1 MNTTFWLKFK
11 LLSDATFGRGDGV
24 AGLVDIE
31 VQHDECGLPFLG
43 GRALKGMLRDAC
55 NDILYSLKLQ
65 GNDSSWYG
73 SANNLFG
80 YHGSNDSNQ
89 SMLHI
94 GDSKLPEDL
103 HRAVEIEV
111 KRGPKRG
118 GLTREQVLGSLTS
131 IRHQTAIDTSTGAP
145 KKETLRSIRVILR
158 ETPFESRLLFSK
170 SPSDRDL
177 AFLSACIKAFRRAG
191 TGRNRGKGEISAAIY
206 DDCDNNVTESLFAR
220 FQQEVLK

>member
-24 AGLVDIE
+24 AGLVDVE
-31 VQHDECGLPFLG
+31 VQHDEYGLPFLG

-65 GNDSSWYG
+65 GKDSSWYG

-80 YHGSNDSNQ
+80 NAGSSDSNQ
-89 SMLHI
+89 ALLHI

-103 HRAVEIEV
+103 RTAVEIEV
-111 KRGPKRG
+111 KRGN
-118 GLTREQVLGSLTS
+118 LIREQVLGSLTS
-131 IRHQTAIDTSTGAP
+131 IRHQTAIDISTGAP

-158 ETPFESRLLFSK
+158 DTPFESRLLFSK
-170 SPSDRDL
+170 PPSDRDL
-177 AFLSACIKAFRRAG
+177 ALLAACIKAFRRAG
-191 TGRNRGKGEISAAIY
+191 TGRNRGKGEISALL
-206 DDCDNNVTESLFAR
+206 CDESDSNVTESLFAR

>member
-24 AGLVDIE
+24 AGLVDVE
-31 VQHDECGLPFLG
+31 VQHDEYGLPFLG

-65 GNDSSWYG
+65 GKDSSWYG

-80 YHGSNDSNQ
+80 NAGSSDSNQ
-89 SMLHI
+89 ALLHI

-103 HRAVEIEV
+103 RTAVEIEV
-111 KRGPKRG
+111 KRGN
-118 GLTREQVLGSLTS
+118 LIREQVLGSLTS
-131 IRHQTAIDTSTGAP
+131 IRHQTAIDITTGAP
-145 KKETLRSIRVILR
+145 KNETLRSIRVILR
-158 ETPFESRLLFSK
+158 DTPFESRLLFSK
-170 SPSDRDL
+170 PPSDRDL
-177 AFLSACIKAFRRAG
+177 ALLAACIKAFRRAG
-191 TGRNRGKGEISAAIY
+191 TGRNRGKGEISALLY
-206 DDCDNNVTESLFAR
+206 DESDSNVTESLFAR

>member
-1 MNTTFWLKFK
+1 MNTTFWLKFR

-55 NDILYSLKLQ
+55 NDILFSLKLQ
-65 GNDSSWYG
+65 GKDSSWHE

-80 YHGSNDSNQ
+80 NPGSDDSNQ
-89 SMLHI
+89 ALLHI
-94 GDSKLPEDL
+94 GDSKLPGDL
-103 HRAVEIEV
+103 RRAIEIEV
-111 KRGPKRG
+111 KRG

-177 AFLSACIKAFRRAG
+177 AFLAACIKAFRRAG
-191 TGRNRGKGEISAAIY
+191 TGRNRGKGEISAALY
-206 DDCDNNVTESLFAR
+206 DESGNNVTESLFAG
-220 FQQEVLK
+220 FQQEALI

>member
-1 MNTTFWLKFK
+1 MTTYWLKFK

-24 AGLVDIE
+24 AGLVDVE
-31 VQHDECGLPFLG
+31 VQHDEYGLPFLG
-43 GRALKGMLRDAC
+43 GRALKGMLRDVC

-65 GNDSSWYG
+65 GKDSRWYE

-80 YHGSNDSNQ
+80 NPGSNDSNQ
-89 SMLHI
+89 ALLHI

-103 HRAVEIEV
+103 RKAVEIEV
-111 KRGPKRG
+111 RRGVEKG

-131 IRHQTAIDTSTGAP
+131 IRHQTAIDTLTGAP

-170 SPSDRDL
+170 SPSERDL
-177 AFLSACIKAFRRAG
+177 ALLAACAKAFRRAG
-191 TGRNRGKGEISAAIY
+191 TGRNRGKGEISAALY
-206 DDCDNNVTESLFAR
+206 DESGNDATEVLFAR
-220 FQQEVLK
+220 FQQEVL

>member
-1 MNTTFWLKFK
+1 MTTYYLKFK

-24 AGLVDIE
+24 AGLVDVE
-31 VQHDECGLPFLG
+31 VQHDEYGLPFLG
-43 GRALKGMLRDAC
+43 GRALKGVLRDTC

-65 GNDSSWYG
+65 GKDSSWYE

-80 YHGSNDSNQ
+80 NSGSNDSNQ
-89 SMLHI
+89 ALLHI

-103 HRAVEIEV
+103 REAVEIEV
-111 KRGPKRG
+111 KRRD
-118 GLTREQVLGSLTS
+118 LTREQVLGSLTS
-131 IRHQTAIDTSTGAP
+131 IRHQTAIDTSTGAS
-145 KKETLRSIRVILR
+145 KNETLRSIRVILR

-177 AFLSACIKAFRRAG
+177 ALLAACIKAFRRAG
-191 TGRNRGKGEISAAIY
+191 TGRNRGKGEISAALY
-206 DDCDNNVTESLFAR
+206 DESTNNVTEVLFAK